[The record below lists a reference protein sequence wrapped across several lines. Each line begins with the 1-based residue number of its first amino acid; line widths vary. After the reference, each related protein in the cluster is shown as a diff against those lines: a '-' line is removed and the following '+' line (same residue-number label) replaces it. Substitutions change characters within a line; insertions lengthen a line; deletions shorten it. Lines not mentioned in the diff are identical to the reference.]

1 MSVTIHRR
9 TWWASVAAAALAAC
23 LTAGSAAPLFADA
36 PLAIGNQPTLSVGFQ
51 VSRNPKVPDF
61 LTATMQDHNARPL
74 GEETVHF
81 YLATTFLG
89 QQWVHVGQATTDAT
103 GTARIAVALEDR
115 AYDVRVV
122 YRDADG
128 NDVAEATRTIHGP
141 QGAPAPIP
149 SANKPLQDFQFWM
162 PRVIGAGVVLIWLL
176 LIGVTVLGI
185 RGIREGRRV
194 VERD

>member
-1 MSVTIHRR
+1 MNVRTHRPTWR
-9 TWWASVAAAALAAC
+9 TGVAAAALAAC
-23 LTAGSAAPLFADA
+23 LALLPAAPLFAGA
-36 PLAIGNQPTLSVGFQ
+36 PLAIGNQPTLSVAFQ
-51 VSRNPKVPDF
+51 ASRNPRLPDF

-74 GEETVHF
+74 GEEAVHF
-81 YLATTFLG
+81 YLATAFLG

-115 AYDVRVV
+115 AYEVRVV

-128 NDVAEATRTIHGP
+128 NDVAEATRTINGP

-149 SANKPLQDFQFWM
+149 VADRPLQAFQFWM
-162 PRVIGAGVVLIWLL
+162 PRVIGGGVVLIWLL
-176 LIGVTVLGI
+176 LIGITLLGI
-185 RGIREGRRV
+185 RGIRRGRTV

>member
-1 MSVTIHRR
+1 MNVRTHRPTWR
-9 TWWASVAAAALAAC
+9 TGVAAAALAAC
-23 LTAGSAAPLFADA
+23 LALLPAAPLFAGA
-36 PLAIGNQPTLSVGFQ
+36 PLAIGNQPTLSVAFQ
-51 VSRNPKVPDF
+51 ASRNPRLPDF

-74 GEETVHF
+74 GEEAVHF
-81 YLATTFLG
+81 YLATAFLG

-115 AYDVRVV
+115 AYEVRVV

-149 SANKPLQDFQFWM
+149 VADRPLQAFQFWM
-162 PRVIGAGVVLIWLL
+162 PRVIGGAVVLIWLL
-176 LIGVTVLGI
+176 LIGITLLGI
-185 RGIREGRRV
+185 RGIRRGRTV